1 AKELEEYFIGGKAKI
16 LNELKKLVSEK
27 KMLGKIEERQAG
39 SFASLCLHRDALDEF
54 ARLSELKIRRKKTDE
69 WLSAEE
75 LEKYFVGGRKKISK
89 ELKKLVAEEKM
100 LGKIEERES
109 ALCLH
114 RDALD
119 EFARLSGL
127 KRRGKVT
134 PEKFHAGT
142 KVVKAMTQ
150 MAESKKQTKD
160 TITPDNQYE

>member
-1 AKELEEYFIGGKAKI
+1 MTPKELTQYLARTQPGIIE
-16 LNELKKLVSEK
+16 KLVALAK
-27 KMLGKIEERQAG
+27 KMPGKIEKVQSGPR
-39 SFASLCLHRDALDEF
+39 
-54 ARLSELKIRRKKTDE
+54 TP
-69 WLSAEE
+69 
-75 LEKYFVGGRKKISK
+75 
-89 ELKKLVAEEKM
+89 
-100 LGKIEERES
+100 
-109 ALCLH
+109 LCLH

-127 KRRGKVT
+127 KRRGEVT